1 MEKVSQMADSFTLE
15 ITSPSGIVFSG
26 PMKHVRAPGRE
37 GSFGVLPSHTPFIT
51 PLQVGVI
58 EGKKEDGADLIF
70 ATSGGMAEVH
80 GDKVVVLAE
89 TAEEKTKIDIERA
102 RQSRERAEK
111 RLADPE
117 PDLDTERARA
127 ALARAMN
134 RLAIAGS

>member
-1 MEKVSQMADSFTLE
+1 MADSFTLE
-15 ITSPSGIVFSG
+15 IISPSGTVFSG

-51 PLQVGVI
+51 PLMVGVI
-58 EGKKEDGADLIF
+58 EGTKDDGAAVTF

-89 TAEEKTKIDIERA
+89 TAEEKSKIDVERA
-102 RQSRERAEK
+102 KHSRERAEK
-111 RLADPE
+111 RLTERE

-127 ALARAMN
+127 ALARALN
-134 RLAIAGS
+134 RLAIAGA

>member
-1 MEKVSQMADSFTLE
+1 MADSFTLE
-15 ITSPSGIVFSG
+15 IISPSGKVFSG
-26 PMKHVRAPGRE
+26 PMKHVRAPGQA

-58 EGKKEDGADLIF
+58 DGTTAEGKELIV

-89 TAEEKTKIDIERA
+89 TAEEKSKIDAERA
-102 RQSRERAEK
+102 KESRERAEK
-111 RLADPE
+111 RLESHE

-127 ALARAMN
+127 ALARALN
-134 RLAIAGS
+134 RLKVASI

>member
-1 MEKVSQMADSFTLE
+1 MADSFTLE
-15 ITSPSGIVFSG
+15 IISPSGMVFSG

-51 PLQVGVI
+51 PLQVGMI
-58 EGKKEDGADLIF
+58 EGKKDDGADLVF

-89 TAEEKTKIDIERA
+89 TAEEKSKIDIERA
-102 RQSRERAEK
+102 KQSQERAEK
-111 RLADPE
+111 RLATHE

-127 ALARAMN
+127 ALARALN
-134 RLAIAGS
+134 RLTVAGA